1 MKEHIIINKDR
12 TVVVPDSVRKIGIQY
27 DHKVNT
33 LTFDCPRYADDNQS
47 IDMSRMA
54 IYINFSRNDKTK
66 GSVAATNIFVDPDD
80 PEIMHFDVVI
90 TRSVTLVNG
99 PIICLVCAKSTDAE
113 GVEVN
118 HWNSELF
125 NKLSVGEGLEAEEL
139 TEEEIDYITSLLQ
152 EINTTRAEVA
162 DMDTRVEDLEFNQ
175 EKQGVVSEVDLE
187 AMTWTE
193 GSYITGSGTIGSS
206 GGYGISELVT
216 LPKMSTL
223 ILDATGYQSDVA
235 MIAKS
240 DHTPLV
246 TSVDGKTHYEYYTD
260 EEIQVYISCKTTVAK
275 SAKIVRNVAET
286 LSDLERENSKLKGD
300 LVDIEDVTGID
311 TSVKKI
317 GSATSGSSAW
327 TETNIITN
335 LSLDAHKDYIIIFS
349 VENSAH
355 DTVYC
360 HLADSNGTKLV
371 SQQIADGSTSV
382 TENYISNES
391 LSNCRL
397 YFQYGKKT
405 GITVNASID
414 YAYYP
419 KDYVSTLMDSMVEN
433 GFTFDLE
440 NKENVAYTNYF
451 LYKLHRN
458 ANETLYFELED
469 KTSKDINVLA
479 TYKDGSRE
487 ILCGLSANTP
497 KRMVTLTKELVGIGA
512 YLPPNYTKSTLLVY
526 GDYKNDV
533 LDRMK
538 TLSFENSAFGT
549 FAKFGVIGDS
559 LSVGYMGDSSGTAHG
574 RNIYYSWG
582 QVLARRYGNKCLN
595 FGFSGAT
602 TETWY
607 TNETHG
613 KVELVQEQNKCQAYV
628 VGLGVNDTVTESNVG
643 NANDINL
650 SDYTQ
655 NANTFYG
662 NYAKVLQTIMETA
675 PTAYIFVFT
684 IPKTKGT
691 NRFSEI
697 KNNAIK
703 GVVAKLASDRV
714 FVIETNDYSEL
725 FNLDVITDNSY
736 SSHYT
741 AIGYANI
748 ATINAIM
755 LSDCMNSNAD
765 KLKDIAFIP
774 YGNNDVIN

>member
-1 MKEHIIINKDR
+1 MNYNKQNFIKGQILKADHLNAIE
-12 TVVVPDSVRKIGIQY
+12 DGI
-27 DHKVNT
+27 V
-33 LTFDCPRYADDNQS
+33 S
-47 IDMSRMA
+47 
-54 IYINFSRNDKTK
+54 
-66 GSVAATNIFVDPDD
+66 
-80 PEIMHFDVVI
+80 
-90 TRSVTLVNG
+90 
-99 PIICLVCAKSTDAE
+99 
-113 GVEVN
+113 
-118 HWNSELF
+118 NSE
-125 NKLSVGEGLEAEEL
+125 EL
-139 TEEEIDYITSLLQ
+139 DQ
-152 EINTTRAEVA
+152 
-162 DMDTRVEDLEFNQ
+162 
-175 EKQGVVSEVDLE
+175 
-187 AMTWTE
+187 
-193 GSYITGSGTIGSS
+193 
-206 GGYGISELVT
+206 
-216 LPKMSTL
+216 
-223 ILDATGYQSDVA
+223 
-235 MIAKS
+235 
-240 DHTPLV
+240 
-246 TSVDGKTHYEYYTD
+246 
-260 EEIQVYISCKTTVAK
+260 
-275 SAKIVRNVAET
+275 
-286 LSDLERENSKLKGD
+286 LKD
-300 LVDIEDVTGID
+300 DIVDIEDVTGID

-327 TETNIITN
+327 ADTNVITNISLKAHREYEIT
-335 LSLDAHKDYIIIFS
+335 FS

-360 HLADSNGTKLV
+360 YLANSNGTKLV

-382 TENYISNES
+382 TKKYIPNES

-397 YFQYGKKT
+397 YFQYGKTT

-419 KDYVSTLMDSMVEN
+419 KDYVSTLIDSMVEN
-433 GFTFDLE
+433 GLTFDLE
-440 NKENVAYTNYF
+440 NKENVPYTNYL
-451 LYKLHRN
+451 LYKLHIN

-469 KTSKDINVLA
+469 KTSEGINVLA

-487 ILCGLSANTP
+487 ILCGLSANNP
-497 KRMVTLTKELVGIGA
+497 KIMVTLTKELVGIGA
-512 YLPPNYTKSTLLVY
+512 YLPPNYTKNTLLVY
-526 GDYKNDV
+526 GHYKNGV
-533 LDRMK
+533 LNRMK

-549 FAKFGVIGDS
+549 FAKFGVVGDS

-602 TETWY
+602 TKTWY

-643 NANDINL
+643 SPSDIDLDNYNNNAE
-650 SDYTQ
+650 S
-655 NANTFYG
+655 FYG
-662 NYAKVLQTIMETA
+662 NYAKVIQTIMEFA

-684 IPKTKGT
+684 IPKTGGT

-697 KNNAIK
+697 KNNVIK

-714 FVIETNDYSEL
+714 FVIETNEYSEL
-725 FNLDVITDNSY
+725 FNLDIITDNAY

-755 LSDCMNSNAD
+755 LTDCMNMNAD

-774 YGNNDVIN
+774 YGDNDVIN

>member
-1 MKEHIIINKDR
+1 MSGGLLVAKGDKGDAYII
-12 TVVVPDSVRKIGIQY
+12 TE
-27 DHKVNT
+27 
-33 LTFDCPRYADDNQS
+33 AD
-47 IDMSRMA
+47 
-54 IYINFSRNDKTK
+54 K
-66 GSVAATNIFVDPDD
+66 
-80 PEIMHFDVVI
+80 
-90 TRSVTLVNG
+90 
-99 PIICLVCAKSTDAE
+99 
-113 GVEVN
+113 
-118 HWNSELF
+118 
-125 NKLSVGEGLEAEEL
+125 
-139 TEEEIDYITSLLQ
+139 Q
-152 EINTTRAEVA
+152 EIKES
-162 DMDTRVEDLEFNQ
+162 L
-175 EKQGVVSEVDLE
+175 
-187 AMTWTE
+187 
-193 GSYITGSGTIGSS
+193 SGDI
-206 GGYGISELVT
+206 
-216 LPKMSTL
+216 
-223 ILDATGYQSDVA
+223 
-235 MIAKS
+235 
-240 DHTPLV
+240 
-246 TSVDGKTHYEYYTD
+246 
-260 EEIQVYISCKTTVAK
+260 
-275 SAKIVRNVAET
+275 
-286 LSDLERENSKLKGD
+286 RELKGD
-300 LVDIEDVTGID
+300 LVDIEDLTGID

-327 TETNIITN
+327 AETNIITN
-335 LSLDAHKDYIIIFS
+335 LSLDAHKDYIITFS
-349 VENSAH
+349 VENSSH

-360 HLADSNGTKLV
+360 HLANSNGTKLV

-405 GITVNASID
+405 SITVNASID

-440 NKENVAYTNYF
+440 NKENVAYTNYL

-458 ANETLYFELED
+458 ENETLYLELED
-469 KTSKDINVLA
+469 KTSESINVLA
-479 TYKDGSRE
+479 TYKDGSRD

-512 YLPPNYTKSTLLVY
+512 YLPPNYTKNTLLVY
-526 GDYKNDV
+526 GDYKNGV

-607 TNETHG
+607 TNEKHG

-703 GVVAKLASDRV
+703 GVVTKLASDRV

>member
-1 MKEHIIINKDR
+1 MKKL
-12 TVVVPDSVRKIGIQY
+12 K
-27 DHKVNT
+27 T
-33 LTFDCPRYADDNQS
+33 LTLNGVTYALD
-47 IDMSRMA
+47 
-54 IYINFSRNDKTK
+54 T
-66 GSVAATNIFVDPDD
+66 PD
-80 PEIMHFDVVI
+80 V
-90 TRSVTLVNG
+90 
-99 PIICLVCAKSTDAE
+99 
-113 GVEVN
+113 
-118 HWNSELF
+118 
-125 NKLSVGEGLEAEEL
+125 EEL
-139 TEEEIDYITSLLQ
+139 TDIRTGFDGKEY
-152 EINTTRAEVA
+152 
-162 DMDTRVEDLEFNQ
+162 DTAGEAVRVQ
-175 EKQGVVSEVDLE
+175 
-187 AMTWTE
+187 A
-193 GSYITGSGTIGSS
+193 
-206 GGYGISELVT
+206 SEL
-216 LPKMSTL
+216 K
-223 ILDATGYQSDVA
+223 
-235 MIAKS
+235 
-240 DHTPLV
+240 
-246 TSVDGKTHYEYYTD
+246 DG
-260 EEIQVYISCKTTVAK
+260 I
-275 SAKIVRNVAET
+275 
-286 LSDLERENSKLKGD
+286 G
-300 LVDIEDVTGID
+300 DIEDVTGID

-327 TETNIITN
+327 AETNVITN
-335 LSLDAHKDYIIIFS
+335 ISLKAHREYKITFS

-360 HLADSNGTKLV
+360 FLANSNGTNLV
-371 SQQIADGSTSV
+371 SPQLIDGSTS
-382 TENYISNES
+382 TTINYISNES

-397 YFQYGKKT
+397 YFKYGEET

-419 KDYVSTLMDSMVEN
+419 KDYVSSLMDSMVEN

-440 NKENVAYTNYF
+440 NKKNVAYTNY
-451 LYKLHRN
+451 LLCKLHRN
-458 ANETLYFELED
+458 ANETLYLELKD
-469 KTSKDINVLA
+469 KASEAINVLA

-487 ILCGLSANTP
+487 ILCGLSANKP

-512 YLPPNYTKSTLLVY
+512 YLPPNYTKNTLLVY
-526 GDYKNDV
+526 GDYKNGV

-582 QVLARRYGNKCLN
+582 QILSRRYGNRCLN

-602 TETWY
+602 TKTWY
-607 TNETHG
+607 TSETHG

-643 NANDINL
+643 SPSDIDLDNYNNNAE
-650 SDYTQ
+650 S
-655 NANTFYG
+655 FYG
-662 NYAKVLQTIMETA
+662 NYAKVIQTIMEFA

-684 IPKTKGT
+684 IPKTGGL
-691 NRFSEI
+691 NRYSEI

-703 GVVAKLASDRV
+703 GVVEKLASDRV
-714 FVIETNDYSEL
+714 FLIETNDYSEL

>member
-1 MKEHIIINKDR
+1 
-12 TVVVPDSVRKIGIQY
+12 
-27 DHKVNT
+27 
-33 LTFDCPRYADDNQS
+33 
-47 IDMSRMA
+47 MSRISVDVSSA
-54 IYINFSRNDKTK
+54 RIPVLQVGYQGENEVTDVLFDISSWITEFGEGVAQLRVKRPGNSEEESYVLSLTITDGIAVWTVSETDTFNKGNGKVQLSYLVGNIVKKAVIYPYKVGKSIVGADNP
-66 GSVAATNIFVDPDD
+66 VDPFDSWIERSKAWAIGKTLGGD
-80 PEIMHFDVVI
+80 AVPETDETYQNNAKYYAEQADILGSAQVVLA
-90 TRSVTLVNG
+90 TEQVTLATEKATLATAKANAAAASEANAAASEAAVNG
-99 PIICLVCAKSTDAE
+99 VSTQLTTRMSAIE
-113 GVEVN
+113 TEQ
-118 HWNSELF
+118 
-125 NKLSVGEGLEAEEL
+125 SVQSARMD
-139 TEEEIDYITSLLQ
+139 TFTSLP
-152 EINTTRAEVA
+152 
-162 DMDTRVEDLEFNQ
+162 
-175 EKQGVVSEVDLE
+175 
-187 AMTWTE
+187 E
-193 GSYITGSGTIGSS
+193 GSTSGNAELADIRVGADGTTYDTAGNAVR
-206 GGYGISELVT
+206 GQISEL
-216 LPKMSTL
+216 
-223 ILDATGYQSDVA
+223 
-235 MIAKS
+235 KS
-240 DHTPLV
+240 
-246 TSVDGKTHYEYYTD
+246 
-260 EEIQVYISCKTTVAK
+260 
-275 SAKIVRNVAET
+275 
-286 LSDLERENSKLKGD
+286 D

-327 TETNIITN
+327 ADTNVITNISLKAHREYEIT
-335 LSLDAHKDYIIIFS
+335 FS

-355 DTVYC
+355 DIVYC
-360 HLADSNGTKLV
+360 YLTDSNGTNLV
-371 SQQIADGSTSV
+371 SQQLIDGLTSLK
-382 TENYISNES
+382 ENYIPNES

-397 YFQYGKKT
+397 YFKYGKTT

-433 GFTFDLE
+433 GFTFELE
-440 NKENVAYTNYF
+440 NKENVEYTNYF

-458 ANETLYFELED
+458 ANETLFFELED
-469 KTSKDINVLA
+469 KTSRDINVLA

-487 ILCGLSANTP
+487 ILCSLSAGNP
-497 KRMVTLTKELVGIGA
+497 KKMVTLTKELVGIGA

-526 GDYKNDV
+526 GDYKNGV

-607 TNETHG
+607 TNEKHG

-714 FVIETNDYSEL
+714 FVIETNEYSEL